1 MAHRSPMLE
10 EPPPQDA
17 FHAELL
23 QLNGTV
29 HDMDKLKA
37 CAAALPYSI
46 EPNSRMQRML
56 DFFVTRIVQ
65 CVRAKDYDPGFLQ
78 WESMLAY
85 WLMLKYPMPKEK
97 RIRLARLYFE
107 LCVTPGLP
115 THILATCCEGLS
127 VLTRSKKKLSV
138 KDLRLSWKPVYR
150 ILSKDLFLS
159 RRQFEISQTTYYMGQ
174 VAETARRFFHPATI
188 DEMLATFVPPLNGSD
203 LNIILASQ
211 YYLLTFLP
219 LSHPQSYLP
228 MLFRL
233 WESVNSYMYDERMLA
248 FLSQLAEMHVDPTKS
263 DPRLV
268 DEIPDDA
275 IGDGESRVRF
285 DQSDLKSPYLWT
297 GITKDVGIFTEEE
310 WKLIMCKCLASMEIP
325 LADSGSLTTGPSVDG
340 QAGFEIGRL
349 PKPTWRIFSLAR
361 IIVYSMAQDGLP
373 LAPSGAATPFDPPAT
388 PARFPHLG
396 DYLSAPLGRP
406 GQRKVKTYLAGSK
419 ALDSL
424 AKLIL
429 STEHFFHPSNSGA
442 WTADLSAF
450 IKYVTYEFNKRWCQ
464 EQKPDCKTPKHR
476 RLTVEMRRELVKC
489 LRTVALLAMF
499 SRDNTTVVNIQSAL
513 KSMTVMEPDLVL
525 PPILER
531 AIPSL
536 EALTETHRTI
546 AVIKALGAVALA
558 IVSRKNYY
566 AGAKYLLTILELLI
580 PGIDLNDPAK
590 TLCTT
595 AFLVEISQYIK
606 FGDLSEIHVDGVI
619 DETGDGRVAPAFNAA
634 DTRPTMKLNPE
645 ESFESQFSAEEE
657 DALVRESTQGF
668 ADWVTSFFRRV
679 ILLMENLPE
688 EGNMGG
694 RAGGEVEVQ
703 VIDSV
708 SGACSQICVHLS
720 EPLFDL
726 VLNLIYDYASTTV
739 RPNAVRAIHQLVEC
753 VANANPAKTLAKFVP
768 LCTRTIR
775 VELDNGASS
784 LRTTSTSSPLPSDAT
799 LHWNLA
805 VLRGAMYNDGKAIM
819 KHRAELLPLLQHLHQ
834 KTLSKRGFSWTGKLL
849 CSILLTL
856 THTYPLENRFVNPD
870 EWNSEEF
877 QYNHHLHW
885 GKLYSAEDVKVTW
898 HVPDADEIAF
908 AIEILDTVVAPALD
922 TLEGLLDTIS
932 TTPPTVWRN
941 DFCRHLSLVRYGFSG
956 IPTFL
961 KEHISDEEYRRSFD
975 TTDILNELP
984 EFIAT
989 VDPIESGF
997 ILTDPDDP
1005 RYKTVHALRQR
1016 FGTFLHRA
1024 STRLLS
1030 QGEENTVDAVQM
1042 LIRSIRTFMFEYG
1055 DNRDSYTVQR
1065 DQYFQELSLAR
1076 QYAEQK
1082 VWPRALFV
1090 RKARLYHS
1098 ARLRWNSVER
1108 LRSKLED
1115 SLIDDIAE
1123 WSVWHYAGVR
1133 SASQAV
1139 LESLCSTFDGCR
1151 VRCLPKLYKAL
1162 DITVDDDRMKGALYT
1177 LNSPSFAKFAMSEP
1191 SLTNEFV
1198 TRLFACQHK
1207 EKPSIRDCMATIWEN
1222 CLSIFVE
1229 PSDLVYSVP
1238 QAHIDKAISEL
1249 EAVLPASMQDRDLVQ
1264 RLTANREKRTAI
1276 HNAALLDL
1284 TRSITAV
1291 ANSPKT
1297 HWRYSIVALRLLR
1310 TLLRR
1315 DRSSEA
1321 AHIKYM
1327 VESVVNDHPS
1337 MRYYAQRCV
1346 MKLTRYIKLRTY
1358 SGSTLN
1364 LALQQSVNP
1373 LLRHIPIPNP
1383 THEFTSR
1390 YLASFRVPVDGAS
1403 AGEEVLFQDKPGAGW
1418 IAWQSEMACFASPA
1432 KDKSTFLPW
1441 EPSSEVMLSTLR
1453 EVVIR
1458 EQFWERLS
1466 EHYAEENNQETTT
1479 LDNISCVKS
1488 IFQVLEDECLPLVKP
1503 ILEKLLANIEQ
1514 NKQRAGAELL
1524 AGILGGSKH
1533 WPLSKQNQLW
1543 DWLTPMLP
1551 KVLGSNVK
1559 TDTLD
1564 IWTSFLEYVFG
1575 NRDPRRSQPLV
1586 DYVVEQGLITDY
1598 NGESSFEASRS
1609 ASFWR
1614 ALAEELGWRFAAWT
1628 DQYVE
1633 RHWAELASEHEEVR
1647 AYVADALEISGKI
1660 KWQPKPSI
1668 PTVEVF
1674 VKECRT
1680 RGHDADILGIRNGY
1694 HVKRIAELVIKF
1706 PEWREQRL
1714 PGTRAF
1720 QSTYDRV
1727 GVTVCKWLFQA
1738 FHDVQAV
1745 CTFDYILPLMPE
1757 LFRFTEVNDNDE
1769 LAARASLV
1777 LVRMCGVT
1785 PPTALVNP
1793 LIDAMFDAIRKAA
1806 SWKVRMKALPLLQV
1820 FYFRQFT
1827 LISDEKVSEILEI
1840 ICGCLDNEIVEVREM
1855 AATTLS
1861 GILRCSPK
1869 RSVLMLKER
1878 FERVE
1883 REVRLPPRGSPDYLP
1898 ALRKLHSA
1906 ILGVKALIE
1915 AFPYSVPHWCPDLIM
1930 NVLSRHTYD
1939 PIPIST
1945 TVRNC
1950 ASSFKK
1956 THQDTWHEDQ
1966 QHFNEEQMQALGTL
1980 LSGTSYYA

>member
-1 MAHRSPMLE
+1 MDGD
-10 EPPPQDA
+10 PPPMDA
-17 FHAELL
+17 FYAELAQQSTEL
-23 QLNGTV
+23 PGV
-29 HDMDKLKA
+29 DKLKA
-37 CAAALPYSI
+37 CAASLPYSI
-46 EPNSRMQRML
+46 EPNSKMQRML
-56 DFFVTRIVQ
+56 DFFIARIAQ
-65 CVRAKDYDPGFLQ
+65 CIRAKDYDPGFLQ

-85 WLMLKYPMPKEK
+85 WLLLKYPIPLEK
-97 RIRLARLYFE
+97 RIKLAKLYFA
-107 LCVTPGLP
+107 LCITPGLP
-115 THILATCCEGLS
+115 THILATCSEGLS

-138 KDLRLSWKPVYR
+138 KDMRLEWKAIYR

-159 RRQFEISQTTYYMGQ
+159 RRQFEISQTSYYMATI
-174 VAETARRFFHPATI
+174 AETARRFFHPAAI
-188 DEMLATFVPPLNGSD
+188 DEMLATFVPLLNGTD
-203 LNIILASQ
+203 LNTILSSQ
-211 YYLLTFLP
+211 YYMLTFLP
-219 LSHPQSYLP
+219 LSHPQTYLP

-233 WESVNSYMYDERMLA
+233 WESINSYTYDERMLA
-248 FLSQLAEMHVDPTKS
+248 FLSQLAEMHVDPTVS
-263 DPRLV
+263 DPRAV
-268 DEIPDDA
+268 KDIPDDA
-275 IGDGESRVRF
+275 IGEEESRVHF
-285 DQSDLKSPYLWT
+285 DQSDLKSSYLWT
-297 GITKDVGIFTEEE
+297 GVTKEVGIFTEDE

-325 LADSGSLTTGPSVDG
+325 LADAGSLTTGPSVDG

-373 LAPSGAATPFDPPAT
+373 LAPSGVSTPFDPPAT
-388 PARFPHLG
+388 PARFPQLG

-406 GQRKVKTYLAGSK
+406 GGGKKPKTYLAGSK

-442 WTADLSAF
+442 WTSDLTAF
-450 IKYVTYEFNKRWCQ
+450 IKYVTYEFNKRWHQ
-464 EQKPDCKTPKHR
+464 EQRPDCKTPKHR
-476 RLTVEMRRELVKC
+476 RLTVEMRSELVKC

-499 SRDNTTVVNIQSAL
+499 SRDSSTVVNVQSAL
-513 KSMTVMEPDLVL
+513 KSMVVMEPDLIL

-580 PGIDLNDPAK
+580 PGIDLNDPSK

-606 FGDLSEIHVDGVI
+606 FGDLSEVHVNGVV
-619 DETGDGRVAPAFNAA
+619 DETGDGRGAPGFNAA
-634 DTRPTMKLNPE
+634 DTRTTMRLDPNS
-645 ESFESQFSAEEE
+645 SFESQFSEAEE
-657 DALVRESTQGF
+657 DALVREASQGF

-688 EGNMGG
+688 ESNVGG
-694 RAGGEVEVQ
+694 RAGGDVEAQ

-726 VLNLIYDYASTTV
+726 VLNLIYDYATTTV

-768 LCTRTIR
+768 FCTRTIK

-784 LRTTSTSSPLPSDAT
+784 LRTTSASAPLPSDAT

-805 VLRGAMYNDGKAIM
+805 ILRGAMYNDGRAIM
-819 KHRAELLPLLQHLHQ
+819 EFKADVLPLLKYLHQ
-834 KTLSKRGFSWTGKLL
+834 KTLSKRGFTYTGQLVR
-849 CSILLTL
+849 SILLTL
-856 THTYPLENRFVNPD
+856 SHSYPLENRFVNPE
-870 EWNSEEF
+870 EWQSQEF
-877 QYNHHLHW
+877 QASHHLQW
-885 GKLYSAEDVKVTW
+885 GKLYKQEDVQVSW
-898 HVPDADEIAF
+898 HVPNDAEIAF
-908 AIEILDTVVAPALD
+908 AIEILEDLISPALD
-922 TLEGLLDTIS
+922 TLDGLLETIS
-932 TTPPTVWRN
+932 TETPNVWRN
-941 DFCRHLSLVRYGFSG
+941 EFCRHLSLVRYGFSG

-961 KEHISDEEYRRSFD
+961 KEHISDEEYQRSFT
-975 TTDILNELP
+975 TTDILDELP

-989 VDPIESGF
+989 VEPLESGF
-997 ILTDPDDP
+997 VLKNPEDP
-1005 RYKTVHALRQR
+1005 RYQKVYQMRQR
-1016 FGTFLHRA
+1016 FGNFLHRA
-1024 STRLLS
+1024 STCLLR

-1042 LIRSIRTFMFEYG
+1042 LIRSIRTYMFEYG

-1090 RKARLYHS
+1090 RKAILYHS
-1098 ARLRWNSVER
+1098 ARLRWNSIER

-1123 WSVWHYAGVR
+1123 WSMWHYASVR

-1151 VRCLPKLYKAL
+1151 KRCLPVLYKAL
-1162 DITVDDDRMKGALYT
+1162 DLKVDDDRMKGALYT
-1177 LNSPSFAKFAMSEP
+1177 LNCPAFAKFAMSEP
-1191 SLTNEFV
+1191 SLTNEFIR
-1198 TRLFACQHK
+1198 RLFACQHK
-1207 EKPSIRDCMATIWEN
+1207 EKPSIRDCMATIWDN

-1229 PSDLVYSVP
+1229 PCNLIYSVP
-1238 QAHIDKAISEL
+1238 QGHIEKALDEL
-1249 EAVLPASMQDRDLVQ
+1249 EAVLPQTMLEPELV
-1264 RLTANREKRTAI
+1264 RRSIANREKR
-1276 HNAALLDL
+1276 AASHDASALEL
-1284 TRSITAV
+1284 TRLITEV
-1291 ANSPKT
+1291 AESPDT
-1297 HWRYSIVALRLLR
+1297 HWRYAIVALKLLR
-1310 TLLRR
+1310 TLIRR
-1315 DRSSEA
+1315 DQPAETE
-1321 AHIKYM
+1321 HIKYM
-1327 VESVVNDHPS
+1327 VDSVVDNHPS

-1346 MKLTRYIKLRTY
+1346 MKLTRYIKLRTFC
-1358 SGSTLN
+1358 GNVAN

-1373 LLRHIPIPNP
+1373 LLKRKPIAAPS
-1383 THEFTSR
+1383 HEFTAQ
-1390 YLASFRVPVDGAS
+1390 YLASFRIPIDGART
-1403 AGEEVLFQDKPGAGW
+1403 GEEVLFQDKAVGGW
-1418 IAWQSEMACFASPA
+1418 MAWGSEIALYASPA
-1432 KDKSTFLPW
+1432 QDKSTFLPW
-1441 EPSSEVMLSTLR
+1441 EPASEPALQALR
-1453 EVVIR
+1453 DVVLQ
-1458 EQFWERLS
+1458 EDFWARLS
-1466 EHYAEENNQETTT
+1466 DHYAEENQQESTT

-1488 IFQVLEDECLPLVKP
+1488 IFQVLEDECWPIVKP
-1503 ILEKLLANIEQ
+1503 ILEKLLSDVDQ

-1524 AGILGGSKH
+1524 AGVIGGSKH
-1533 WPLSKQNQLW
+1533 WSLTKQAVIW
-1543 DWLTPMLP
+1543 DWLTPRLP
-1551 KVLGSNVK
+1551 TMLGSKVK
-1559 TDTLD
+1559 TDTLN
-1564 IWTSFLEYVFG
+1564 IWTTFVEYIFC

-1586 DYVVEQGLITDY
+1586 DFVVEQGLTTDY
-1598 NGESSFEASRS
+1598 NGESSFESSRS

-1614 ALAEELGWRFAAWT
+1614 AMAEELGWRFAAWT
-1628 DQYVE
+1628 DQWVE
-1633 RHWAELASEHEEVR
+1633 RHFVELASEHEEVR
-1647 AYVADALEISGKI
+1647 AYVADSMEISGKVR
-1660 KWQPKPSI
+1660 WKPNPSV
-1668 PTVEVF
+1668 PSVEVF

-1680 RGHDADILGIRNGY
+1680 KGPDFDIMGIRNGY
-1694 HVKRIAELVIKF
+1694 HMKRVLDLVEQF
-1706 PEWREQRL
+1706 PKWRKERL

-1720 QSTYDRV
+1720 QSKYDRV
-1727 GVTVCKWLFQA
+1727 GITICKWLFQS

-1745 CTFDYILPLMPE
+1745 AAFDYILPLMPE
-1757 LFRFTEVNDNDE
+1757 LFRFEELHDNEE
-1769 LAARASLV
+1769 LSNRAQLV

-1785 PPTALVNP
+1785 PPAALVNP
-1793 LIDAMFDAIRKAA
+1793 LIDGMFKAIRNAS

-1827 LISDEKVSEILEI
+1827 MISDEKVSEILEV
-1840 ICGCLDNEIVEVREM
+1840 ICGCLDNESVEVREL

-1883 REVRLPPRGSPDYLP
+1883 RDTRLPDRKSPGYAM

-1915 AFPYSVPHWCPDLIM
+1915 AFPYSVPHWCPDLIT

-1945 TVRNC
+1945 TVRKT

-1956 THQDTWHEDQ
+1956 THQDTWHEDAL
-1966 QHFNEEQMQALGTL
+1966 HFDEEQLQALGTL